1 MNIDKFKKIV
11 ELASLG
17 LCEKEELLSTIDVAS
32 KELEQ
37 VETECQKVKDSLD
50 AVKEQNE
57 LAGEDPGRLREIADD
72 YGLEH
77 EIETHYEELESARKE
92 YAEGIETL
100 QQALNDYR
108 SFNKH
113 RCFENIR
120 FLLKEKS
127 DVKIGQIEKEAGVSL
142 GYMSRMEKPGNT
154 SEPSAEF
161 IVTAAKMLGTSL
173 DVLLFIDMTAMNPTE
188 KYLAKLMEKLNQDT
202 IADKLEW
209 HRDSADSL
217 NRMEPDMNGYV
228 EHPLFSIETF
238 YEEGIGDYPN
248 KVTRII
254 FTSHTY
260 DCHTAIS
267 GDCFSLKM
275 KGDSTLYL
283 MDICKSV
290 YHTGDLGVFA
300 KEIWINTPG
309 VGAQFLTSNRDIS
322 QLAELVD
329 LLFDTV
335 AKGSTHPKIKKD
347 IKSVLDAFLLDD
359 DLGEDDDDMPF

>member
-1 MNIDKFKKIV
+1 
-11 ELASLG
+11 
-17 LCEKEELLSTIDVAS
+17 
-32 KELEQ
+32 
-37 VETECQKVKDSLD
+37 
-50 AVKEQNE
+50 
-57 LAGEDPGRLREIADD
+57 
-72 YGLEH
+72 
-77 EIETHYEELESARKE
+77 
-92 YAEGIETL
+92 
-100 QQALNDYR
+100 
-108 SFNKH
+108 
-113 RCFENIR
+113 
-120 FLLKEKS
+120 
-127 DVKIGQIEKEAGVSL
+127 
-142 GYMSRMEKPGNT
+142 
-154 SEPSAEF
+154 
-161 IVTAAKMLGTSL
+161 
-173 DVLLFIDMTAMNPTE
+173 
-188 KYLAKLMEKLNQDT
+188 
-202 IADKLEW
+202 
-209 HRDSADSL
+209 
-217 NRMEPDMNGYV
+217 MNGYV

-300 KEIWINTPG
+300 KKNMVNTPG
-309 VGAQFLTSNRDIS
+309 VGAQFLSSNRDIS